1 MYFIGNIEN
10 LSEQQVFFQGNH
22 GKGLKPPMPVL
33 LIQLALMVV
42 SETQCCWGEE
52 PSLANDLQ
60 TCFCCTVK
68 SDQNA
73 MKASRQ
79 NFFGGMF
86 CNKAYIQSETSP
98 NTGCLQSDY
107 WLVNKS

>member
-42 SETQCCWGEE
+42 SETVLLGRRAE
-52 PSLANDLQ
+52 PCQQPPNLFLLHSQEWPECNESIKAEFVQGCVLQ
-60 TCFCCTVK
+60 
-68 SDQNA
+68 
-73 MKASRQ
+73 
-79 NFFGGMF
+79 
-86 CNKAYIQSETSP
+86 
-98 NTGCLQSDY
+98 
-107 WLVNKS
+107 